1 MQKRLRAVD
10 EIVDWQIENIL
21 RTMTSYKTNS
31 WGHRIQATDILEQL
45 DEVHT
50 LTESEAA
57 AYLMS
62 DQRFGSSGPRS
73 ETVGSLTSEDHLFAK
88 VASDWRDSHI
98 KRTNGQQQQQLQ
110 LLKPKKELITSFER
124 RHMTV
129 MLD

>member
-1 MQKRLRAVD
+1 MDPQIQLQKRLRAVD

-31 WGHRIQATDILEQL
+31 RGHRIQATDILEQL

-73 ETVGSLTSEDHLFAK
+73 ETVGSLNSEDHLFAK
-88 VASDWRDSHI
+88 VASDWRDRHI
-98 KRTNGQQQQQLQ
+98 KPTSGQQLQ
-110 LLKPKKELITSFER
+110 Q
-124 RHMTV
+124 
-129 MLD
+129 